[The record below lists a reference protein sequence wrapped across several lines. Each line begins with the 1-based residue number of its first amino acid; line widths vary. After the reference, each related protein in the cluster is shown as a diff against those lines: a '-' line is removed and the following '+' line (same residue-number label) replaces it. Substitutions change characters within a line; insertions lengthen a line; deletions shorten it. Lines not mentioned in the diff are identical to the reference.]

1 MMLKKLMPNFL
12 FFYGYLGNKMYL
24 ALFLSFS
31 VGLLDGLGLA
41 MFIPLLQMVGGD
53 PSRGS
58 DNMTMESMG
67 NFDIFLN
74 FLTGI
79 GIPFNLVS
87 VMLIILFFFIMKGI
101 AKFCES
107 YYNVVLTTNFV
118 KRIRIEAVNSI
129 SNINYGF
136 FISVDS
142 GRIQNTLSGEIER
155 LQQAFRYYSSSIQS
169 IISVLVY
176 MTLAFLTNPQFALFV
191 ALGGSLSNLLYKRL
205 YTKTKNTSK
214 KITNAN
220 HVFHGLMMQQVHNF
234 KYLRATGQV
243 DAFSLRLKKTI
254 TNLAENFR
262 RIGFFNSVLL
272 STKEPLSITVVV
284 VVILVQ
290 VSYFQS
296 DLGPII
302 LSLMFFYRSL
312 NQLINYQNS
321 WNGFLNYS
329 GSLNNFKEFVE
340 ELKANQLDYNIGEG
354 LANIESIELR
364 DVSFS
369 YDHRPFL
376 EQINLVIEK
385 NKTVAF
391 VGESGSG
398 KTTLTNILTG
408 LLFADSGKFLVN
420 GKTIQSIKLNQFQAR
435 IGYITQEP
443 VIFSDSLFNNIT
455 FWAEKTPKNL
465 EKFKESVHLASLNSF
480 FDGLEIGEDTPLG
493 NNGIMVSGGQKQRIA
508 IAREI
513 YKEVDLL
520 VMDEATSA
528 LDTATEKEIQESF
541 EKLKGKFT
549 LIIIAH
555 RLSTIKSA
563 NTIYFLNRGKVEYSG
578 DFYSLQNKSNGFKN
592 MVELQGIS

>member
-1 MMLKKLMPNFL
+1 MFI
-12 FFYGYLGNKMYL
+12 

-41 MFIPLLQMVGGD
+41 MFIPLLQMVGG
-53 PSRGS
+53 SSGS
-58 DNMTMESMG
+58 GSEEIVTEGMG
-67 NFDIFLN
+67 NFDVFLN

-79 GIPFNLVS
+79 GIPLNLVS
-87 VMLIILFFFIMKGI
+87 VLLVILFFFILKGI

-107 YYNVVLTTNFV
+107 YYNIVLTTNFV
-118 KRIRIEAVNSI
+118 KRIRIEAVDSI
-129 SNINYGF
+129 SNINYGY

-142 GRIQNTLSGEIER
+142 GKIQNTLSGEIER
-155 LQQAFRYYSSSIQS
+155 LQQSYKYYSSSIQS

-176 MTLAFLTNPQFALFV
+176 MALAFLTNPHFALLV
-191 ALGGSLSNLLYKRL
+191 GIGGALSNLVYTRL

-214 KITNAN
+214 KITNGN

-254 TNLAENFR
+254 EYLAKNFR
-262 RIGFFNSVLL
+262 KIGFFNSVLI

-290 VSYFQS
+290 VTYFKA
-296 DLGPII
+296 DFGPII

-312 NQLINYQNS
+312 NQLISYQNS

-329 GSLNNFKEFVE
+329 GSLNNFKEFIQ
-340 ELKANQLDYNIGEG
+340 ELKANNLDYNVGKGLTNIGS
-354 LANIESIELR
+354 LELK

-369 YDHRPFL
+369 YDQRKFL
-376 EQINLVIEK
+376 QQINLKINK
-385 NKTVAF
+385 NDTVAF

-408 LLFADSGKFLVN
+408 LLFAHSGKLLVN
-420 GKTIQSIKLNQFQAR
+420 GKDIQSINLNQFQLR

-443 VIFSDSLFNNIT
+443 VIFSDTLFNNIT
-455 FWAEKTPKNL
+455 FWAEKNLKNIL
-465 EKFKESVHLASLNSF
+465 KFQECLKMASLTNF
-480 FDGLEIGEDTPLG
+480 FEGLELGDETPLG
-493 NNGIMVSGGQKQRIA
+493 NNGVMVSGGQKQRIA

-513 YKEVDLL
+513 YKDVDLL

-563 NTIYFLNRGKVEYSG
+563 DTIYFLNKGQIECSG
-578 DFYSLQNKSNGFKN
+578 DFHSLQNYSKEFKN
-592 MVELQGIS
+592 MVELQGVS

>member
-1 MMLKKLMPNFL
+1 MFKKRLPNFL
-12 FFYGYLGNKMYL
+12 FFYTYLGNKML
-24 ALFLSFS
+24 IALFLSFS

-41 MFIPLLQMVGGD
+41 MFIPLLQMVGGT
-53 PSRGS
+53 SGS
-58 DNMTMESMG
+58 SSEKVVSEGMG
-67 NFDIFLN
+67 NFDVFLN
-74 FLTGI
+74 FLTSI
-79 GIPFNLVS
+79 GIPLNLVS
-87 VMLIILFFFIMKGI
+87 VMLIILFFFLMKGI

-129 SNINYGF
+129 SSINYGY
-136 FISVDS
+136 FISLDS

-155 LQQAFRYYSSSIQS
+155 LQQAFRYYSSSVQS

-176 MTLAFLTNPQFALFV
+176 MALAFLTNPQFALFV
-191 ALGGSLSNLLYKRL
+191 AIGGGLSNLLYTKL
-205 YTKTKNTSK
+205 YTKTKDTSK

-254 TNLAENFR
+254 TSLAINFR
-262 RIGFFNSVLL
+262 KIGFFNSVLL

-290 VSYFQS
+290 VSYFKS

-340 ELKANQLDYNIGEG
+340 ELKANKLDYNVGERIS
-354 LANIESIELR
+354 NIESIELEN
-364 DVSFS
+364 VSFS
-369 YDHRPFL
+369 YDHRKFL
-376 EQINLVIEK
+376 QQINLVIEK

-408 LLFADSGKFLVN
+408 LLFADSGTLLVN
-420 GKTIQSIKLNQFQAR
+420 GMDIKNSNLNNFQAR

-455 FWAEKTPKNL
+455 FWSEKTPKNF
-465 EKFKESVHLASLNSF
+465 EKFKESVNLASLTSF
-480 FDGLEIGEDTPLG
+480 LDGLEKGEDTPLG

-513 YKEVDLL
+513 YKDVDLL

-563 NTIYFLNRGKVEYSG
+563 DTIYFLNKGQIEYSG
-578 DFYSLQNKSNGFKN
+578 DFYSLQNESREFKN
-592 MVELQGIS
+592 MVELQGVS